1 MKLFDNHCHLE
12 ELFRKGILEKELS
25 DARNAGITG
34 WFSSALCRD
43 EYEWHLQQQIDGMK
57 WCAGIHPYYEK
68 SDAHDFDLLAEL
80 CSEGNIVAV
89 GEIGLDSRNIDEDW
103 QKDILLKQLE
113 LGRAYELPVVFHV
126 VKRYYELHKL
136 LKNNFPKVKGWLH
149 GFNSSMAVMEAF
161 SEMDLGFSMNARLP
175 KAEVVK
181 MIVKRGL
188 WQIETDAPYALPT
201 KIIGEYN
208 SLKNL
213 IWVRDEIENITGEKL
228 WK

>member
-1 MKLFDNHCHLE
+1 LD
-12 ELFRKGILEKELS
+12 KELS

-34 WFSSALCRD
+34 WFSSALCRA
-43 EYEWHLQQQIDGMK
+43 EYEWHLQQEIKGMK

-68 SDAHDFDLLAEL
+68 SNADDFDLLIEL

-89 GEIGLDSRNIDEDW
+89 GEIDLDSRNLDEDW

-113 LGRAYELPVVFHV
+113 LARAYELPVVFHV

-136 LKNNFPKVKGWLH
+136 LKNNFPKVRGWLH

-161 SEMDLGFSMNARLP
+161 SMMDLGFSMNARLP

-181 MIVKRGL
+181 KIVKRGF
-188 WQIETDAPYALPT
+188 WQIETDAPYALPANVT
-201 KIIGEYN
+201 GEYN